1 MVATLETHKTHHAYN
16 EKKSIYAFFL
26 QVASVWVCVCQVS
39 RLRELVS
46 QVGARLEEE
55 ELEELFSG
63 LDTTT
68 TTINFAQFL
77 AMVAKDT
84 DSDTL

>member
-1 MVATLETHKTHHAYN
+1 M
-16 EKKSIYAFFL
+16 
-26 QVASVWVCVCQVS
+26 S

-55 ELEELFSG
+55 ELEELFRG